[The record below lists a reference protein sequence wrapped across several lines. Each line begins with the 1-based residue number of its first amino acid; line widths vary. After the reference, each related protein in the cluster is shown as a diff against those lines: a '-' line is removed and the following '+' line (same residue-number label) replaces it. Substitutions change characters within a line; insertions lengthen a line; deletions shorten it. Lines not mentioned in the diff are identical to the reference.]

1 MNRVLLIL
9 FIGRKSRNWTSI
21 RCSQCGNVERFL
33 IPKDPFIKIEELTA
47 NVVVVNDDIKVLS
60 KIPKV

>member
-33 IPKDPFIKIEELTA
+33 IPKDPFNKIEELAA
-47 NVVVVNDDIKVLS
+47 NVLSDDIKVS
-60 KIPKV
+60 QIPKV